1 MYSTFTTFI
10 LQENPIMLYLGIDQ
24 HAMQLTICIRD
35 KSGNITLQRQV
46 STRPDKVQAFFDDV
60 LEQAK
65 AGGGWVV
72 MLEVCGFNQWLI
84 ALLKKMKCDELILIQ
99 PDKKSRR
106 KTDRRDASRLS
117 ELLWVNRERL
127 LAGERVQGVRRVY
140 IPTETEAD
148 SRQVTSLRQRLGKQR
163 TQTINR
169 IKHILHKH
177 NLIHR
182 KPTKTFQ
189 TIAVRKW
196 LRQLELT
203 SIDKLEMNQL
213 LDQWELLEKQ
223 IREVHTVT
231 QQRTKQD
238 KNAQLL
244 TTMTGKTGYTALA
257 IASRV
262 GPIDRFKS
270 ARSFTNYLGLT
281 PTCNSSGN
289 REQLGHISKEG
300 SPIVRFLLGQQVL
313 HMLKRDPS
321 LKAWYQRVKK
331 RRGAKIARVA
341 VMRKLASS
349 IWYMIRHQEPYQPIT
364 QRTLS
369 KHHNNRNKKRQAIT
383 S

>member
-1 MYSTFTTFI
+1 
-10 LQENPIMLYLGIDQ
+10 MLYLGIDQ

-35 KSGNITLQRQV
+35 KSGNITLRRQV
-46 STRPDKVQAFFDDV
+46 STRPDKVQAFFDDI

-65 AGGGWVV
+65 AAGGWVV

-84 ALLKKMKCDELILIQ
+84 ALLKKMECDELILIQ

-106 KTDRRDASRLS
+106 KTDRRDAARLS

-127 LAGERVQGVRRVY
+127 LAAERVQGVRRVY

-148 SRQVTSLRQRLGKQR
+148 SRQVTSWRERLGKQR
-163 TQTINR
+163 TRVINA
-169 IKHILHKH
+169 IEHLLNKN
-177 NLIHR
+177 NLIHH

-189 TIAVRKW
+189 TVAVRKW

-203 SIDKLEMNQL
+203 SIDKLELNQL

-223 IREVHTVT
+223 IQQVHSVV
-231 QQRTKQD
+231 QQRTKED

-262 GPIDRFKS
+262 GPIERFKS

-313 HMLKRDPS
+313 HVLKRDPS

-349 IWYMIRHQEPYQPIT
+349 IWYMIRYQEPYQPMTKRI
-364 QRTLS
+364 LS
-369 KHHNNRNKKRQAIT
+369 NHHNNRYNERQAIT